1 MPAKPLVYG
10 LAMRVW
16 NRREFLRLG
25 ASSLVALQAHG
36 AVDAQARFEPWQAGW
51 LDVHHISTGRG
62 NSMLA
67 VLPDGTSLMVDAG
80 AVDETGDARAL
91 AAARPDGSRRPGE
104 WIARYAARQLAAT
117 PAKQIDTFVL
127 SHFHGDHMGQ
137 LTARSPQSKLGDY
150 KLTGVSDVA
159 ETLPIRRV
167 LDRGFPDYAYPGPI
181 NDPSTLN
188 YRSFLTAQQA
198 RGMKVERF
206 RAGASTQIQLER
218 EASRYPAF
226 RVRNLA
232 SNGEVWTGEGER
244 TRSLFPP
251 LDSLARA
258 QWPPENPCSNA
269 LRIEYGGFRYYIGGD
284 LTWDTR
290 FGSQPWMDVES
301 AVAKVA
307 GPVSAASLDHHG
319 YYDSTGEAFVRAM
332 QARIYVLQ
340 SWHASHP
347 AFDALDRIYSP
358 VLEPGKHDV
367 LATDLVEAAEIV
379 ESRLSDRML
388 SQQGHVVIRV
398 EPGGARY
405 WAYVLD
411 HSDESD
417 RVKARFGP
425 FASGAS
431 GA

>member
-1 MPAKPLVYG
+1 MWH
-10 LAMRVW
+10 W
-16 NRREFLRLG
+16 NRRQFLGTGLFSLLALTERAG
-25 ASSLVALQAHG
+25 ALEPQG
-36 AVDAQARFEPWQAGW
+36 FEPWRAGW
-51 LDVHHISTGRG
+51 LDLHHISTGRG

-67 VLPDGTSLMVDAG
+67 ILPDGTSLMVDAG
-80 AVDETGDARAL
+80 AVDESSDARAL
-91 AAARPDGSRRPGE
+91 APARPDASRRPGE

-137 LTARSPQSKLGDY
+137 LTARSPQSKMGDY

-167 LDRGFPDYAYPGPI
+167 LDRGFPDYSYPGPI

-188 YRSFLTAQQA
+188 YRSFLKAQQG

-206 RAGASTQIQLER
+206 RPGALGQIRLEHD
-218 EASRYPAF
+218 AARYPAF

-232 SNGEVWTGEGER
+232 SHGEVWTGEGEQ
-244 TRSLFPP
+244 TRALFPP
-251 LDSLARA
+251 LETLPKA
-258 QWPPENPCSNA
+258 QWPQENPCSNA

-290 FGSQPWMDVES
+290 FGSQPWMDAES

-307 GPVSAASLDHHG
+307 GPVSAASLNHHG
-319 YYDSTGEAFVRAM
+319 YYDSTGESFVRAM

-347 AFDALDRIYSP
+347 AFDVLDRIYSP

-388 SQQGHVVIRV
+388 SQQGHVVLRV
-398 EPGGARY
+398 EPGGARF
-405 WAYVLD
+405 WVVVLD
-411 HSDESD
+411 SEDESD

-425 FASGAS
+425 FVSGAS
-431 GA
+431 AA